1 MTKNVLVANKEIL
14 RDLND
19 CFFVLRR
26 VVSEVSIRSRYL
38 KPGINKLLSLKIT
51 VYYYKKL
58 KTILLKLRVS
68 LQIRLRKTPAFNCP
82 MYKLSLELK
91 ANLKYPKLK
100 TE

>member
-51 VYYYKKL
+51 VYYCKKL

-68 LQIRLRKTPAFNCP
+68 LQIIIGAKSKF
-82 MYKLSLELK
+82 KI
-91 ANLKYPKLK
+91 PKLK